1 MPGPEQLIR
10 AAVALPVTIVRTVA
24 GIAWE
29 LLPGTGAAET
39 PVAEPPVPSPARRV
53 VPPEPRVVSPHPPV
67 VPPEPPP
74 VPDIEDDLDHIE
86 VEVEVVAV
94 SADPE
99 APDPPGPE
107 LHVDEPWE
115 GYRRMKAAEIIARI
129 DEASREELAVV
140 ELYETM
146 NRRRATVMAAAE
158 RRLKLLSPP
167 GRG

>member
-24 GIAWE
+24 GIAWD

-74 VPDIEDDLDHIE
+74 VPDIEDDLGGHIE
-86 VEVEVVAV
+86 TEVEVVAV

-115 GYRRMKAAEIIARI
+115 GYRRMKVSEIAAQLEGQSA
-129 DEASREELAVV
+129 EALAAV
-140 ELYETM
+140 ELYESTHR
-146 NRRRATVMAAAE
+146 NRPGVLEAVRAASRA
-158 RRLKLLSPP
+158 
-167 GRG
+167 

>member
-24 GIAWE
+24 GIAWD
-29 LLPGTGAAET
+29 LLPGTGAADT
-39 PVAEPPVPSPARRV
+39 PVAEPPVPSP
-53 VPPEPRVVSPHPPV
+53 VSPHPPV

-74 VPDIEDDLDHIE
+74 VPDIEDDLGGHIE
-86 VEVEVVAV
+86 TEVEVVAV

-115 GYRRMKAAEIIARI
+115 GYRRMKVSEIAAQLEGQSA
-129 DEASREELAVV
+129 EALAAV
-140 ELYETM
+140 ELYESTHR
-146 NRRRATVMAAAE
+146 NRPGVLEAVRAASRA
-158 RRLKLLSPP
+158 
-167 GRG
+167 